1 MLYVLINNIPQ
12 KVCYF
17 LKKESHNHM
26 YNMKITLKCHL
37 DYFVGFGMCLG
48 KDEAELGKVWNEVL
62 GRYDTA
68 ILNLVTDMLR
78 ESENPEE
85 KLSNALSEMRTP
97 ESASRAS
104 KAIHKGKLETE
115 LPSALLW

>member
-1 MLYVLINNIPQ
+1 
-12 KVCYF
+12 
-17 LKKESHNHM
+17 
-26 YNMKITLKCHL
+26 
-37 DYFVGFGMCLG
+37 MCLG

-68 ILNLVTDMLR
+68 MLNLVTDMLR

-115 LPSALLW
+115 LPSALLFD

>member
-1 MLYVLINNIPQ
+1 
-12 KVCYF
+12 
-17 LKKESHNHM
+17 
-26 YNMKITLKCHL
+26 
-37 DYFVGFGMCLG
+37 MCLG

-68 ILNLVTDMLR
+68 MLNLVTDMLR

-97 ESASRAS
+97 ESASQAS
-104 KAIHKGKLETE
+104 KAIHNGKLERE
-115 LPSALLW
+115 LPSALLC